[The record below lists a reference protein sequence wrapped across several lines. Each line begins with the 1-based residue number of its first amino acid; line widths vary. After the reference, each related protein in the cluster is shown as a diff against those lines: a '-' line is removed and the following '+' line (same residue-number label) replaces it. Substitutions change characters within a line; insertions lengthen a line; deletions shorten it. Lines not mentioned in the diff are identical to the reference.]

1 MAQIGK
7 SITIQGD
14 LSGDEDLVIEGTVD
28 GKVELPNNQLT
39 IGAHGTIR
47 AELHAKSVLVIGRVT
62 GNVHGSE
69 RVEIQ
74 ATGIVE
80 GDVTAPRLV
89 IAEGGVVNGSVHMGQ
104 KAAREGSAPR
114 PSAPAGD
121 LRQLAG

>member
-1 MAQIGK
+1 MASIGK

-14 LSGDEDLVIEGTVD
+14 LSGDEDLIIEGTVD
-28 GKVELPNNQLT
+28 GKVELPNNQVT
-39 IGAHGTIR
+39 IGAHATVR
-47 AELHAKSVLVIGRVT
+47 AELLAKSVVVIGRVT

-80 GDVTAPRLV
+80 GDVTAPRLI
-89 IAEGGVVNGSVHMGQ
+89 IAEGGVINGAVQMGG
-104 KAAREGSAPR
+104 KAAREGNASH
-114 PSAPAGD
+114 PSAPGED

>member
-1 MAQIGK
+1 MASIGK

-14 LSGDEDLVIEGTVD
+14 LSGDEDLVIDGTVD
-28 GKVELPNNQLT
+28 GKVELPDHQVT
-39 IGAHGTIR
+39 IGAHGTVR
-47 AELHAKSVLVIGRVT
+47 AELLAKSVLVIGRVT

-89 IAEGGVVNGSVHMGQ
+89 IAEGGLVNGAVQMGG
-104 KAAREGSAPR
+104 KAAREGNAPR
-114 PSAPAGD
+114 PSAPGED

>member
-1 MAQIGK
+1 MASIGK

-14 LSGDEDLVIEGTVD
+14 LSGDEDLVIDGTVD
-28 GKVELPNNQLT
+28 GKVELPNHQVT

-47 AELHAKSVLVIGRVT
+47 AELRAKSVLVIGCVT
-62 GNVHGSE
+62 GNVHGGE

-74 ATGIVE
+74 ATGRVD

-89 IAEGGVVNGSVHMGQ
+89 IAEGGVVNGAIHMEQ
-104 KAAREGSAPR
+104 AAAAAEGASR
-114 PSAPAGD
+114 PAAAAED